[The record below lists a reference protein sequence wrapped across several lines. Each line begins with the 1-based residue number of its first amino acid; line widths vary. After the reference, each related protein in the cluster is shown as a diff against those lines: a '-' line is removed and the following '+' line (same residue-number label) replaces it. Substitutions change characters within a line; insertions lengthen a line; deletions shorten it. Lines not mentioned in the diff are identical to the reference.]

1 MWADDLGHAVLLG
14 DRDVAAPLRAAGV
27 PVTVVCGRIAAV
39 RFSRYT
45 SGWLDRP
52 RADGDALVSAL
63 LEHARRASGPVVL
76 YYEEDDDL
84 LFVSRH
90 REQLARE
97 LRFVIPDAG
106 LVEALV
112 DKAAF
117 QQLADRLD
125 LPVPPTKVLDLSRAV
140 PDVKDTTFPVIVKPL
155 RREPQWRTVTAAK
168 AVLITRPAELRDL
181 LERLAPHHPRV
192 LLQQHIPGSE
202 THIESYHVY
211 VDREGEVA
219 AEFTGRKLRTHPPSL
234 GHSTALITTAAPDVA
249 RLGRALTQALR
260 LRGVAK
266 FDFKRDPEGRLWL
279 LEVNPRF
286 NLWHHVGA
294 AAGVNIPAVVWADL
308 VGLPRPPAASAR
320 PGLTWCKM
328 ERDWL
333 AAREDGMSMAA
344 WLQWL
349 ARCDTRSFGDP
360 LRWLAGKVPHAGA
373 RGARPRRVGM
383 RHG

>member
-1 MWADDLGHAVLLG
+1 MRTDDLGGAVLLG
-14 DRDVAAPLRAAGV
+14 DRDLAAPLRAAGV
-27 PVTVVCGRIAAV
+27 PVTVVCPRVSAV

-45 SGWLDRP
+45 SGWLERP
-52 RADGDALVSAL
+52 RGDGEALVSTL
-63 LEHARRASGPVVL
+63 LQHARRATGPVAL
-76 YYEEDDDL
+76 YYEEDDDV

-90 REQLARE
+90 RDQLAE
-97 LRFVIPDAG
+97 GLRFVIAQAD

-117 QQLADRLD
+117 QELADRLA
-125 LPVPPTKVLDLSRAV
+125 LPVPPTVVLDLSQGV
-140 PDVKDTTFPVIVKPL
+140 PRVLETAFPVIVKPVK
-155 RREPQWRTVTAAK
+155 RDHEWRTVTGAK
-168 AVLITRPAELRDL
+168 AVLVADPDELRDL
-181 LERLAPHHPRV
+181 LQTLAPHHFRV
-192 LLQQHIPGSE
+192 LLQRHVPGPE
-202 THIESYHVY
+202 TRIESYHVY
-211 VDREGEVA
+211 VDAAGEVA
-219 AEFTGRKLRTHPPSL
+219 AEFTGRKLRTHPASL
-234 GHSTALITTAAPDVA
+234 GHSTALVTTAAPDVA
-249 RLGRALTQALR
+249 DLGRTLTRQLQ

-308 VGLPRPPAASAR
+308 RGLPRPPAQTAR

-333 AAREDGMSMAA
+333 AAREEGLSAAA
-344 WLQWL
+344 WFQWL

-360 LRWLAGKVPHAGA
+360 LRWLSGKVPRVGA
-373 RGARPRRVGM
+373 RGDRSRREAVG
-383 RHG
+383 HG